1 MEQLNL
7 FDYNPNVLIEK
18 QPILKMSEE
27 VLEEWKTKIFQH
39 QQQVIIEPSSK
50 PQQLALFDLDSNST
64 QFNVNNIN
72 PFSLLLHNS
81 EFYKH
86 KAQEYDDSNC
96 IYLVIDNNLQLLQY
110 IGESKQSPKKR
121 CKGGH

>member
-39 QQQVIIEPSSK
+39 QQQVIR
-50 PQQLALFDLDSNST
+50 DS
-64 QFNVNNIN
+64 
-72 PFSLLLHNS
+72 
-81 EFYKH
+81 
-86 KAQEYDDSNC
+86 
-96 IYLVIDNNLQLLQY
+96 
-110 IGESKQSPKKR
+110 
-121 CKGGH
+121 

>member
-1 MEQLNL
+1 MIYNGL

-27 VLEEWKTKIFQH
+27 VLKQWKNKILQH

-72 PFSLLLHNS
+72 PYQF
-81 EFYKH
+81 
-86 KAQEYDDSNC
+86 
-96 IYLVIDNNLQLLQY
+96 
-110 IGESKQSPKKR
+110 KQR
-121 CKGGH
+121 Y